1 MDTVLSAVTGMVG
14 YAIGA
19 VAFVYFVGLFLIWR
33 DDRKNRI
40 EARRGR
46 QQDIFGTHGRMRS

>member
-1 MDTVLSAVTGMVG
+1 MVG

-46 QQDIFGTHGRMRS
+46 QQDVFGTHGGTRAKPNLQN

>member
-1 MDTVLSAVTGMVG
+1 MDIVLSSVTGMVG

-33 DDRKNRI
+33 EDRKKRI
-40 EARRGR
+40 EGRGGR
-46 QQDIFGTHGRMRS
+46 QQGVFGSHGGIRR

>member
-1 MDTVLSAVTGMVG
+1 MDIVLSAVTGMVG

-33 DDRKNRI
+33 EDRKNRI
-40 EARRGR
+40 EGRRGR
-46 QQDIFGTHGRMRS
+46 QQGVFGTDGRMRG